1 MSRAVMATQ
10 VSVAEEHHK
19 STLVINETGQ
29 GEDERCI
36 SGKIVEEEE
45 QSQEKEN
52 MIKKTFMG
60 LIGGCLERKRR
71 NLFELKQVQ

>member
-1 MSRAVMATQ
+1 MATW
-10 VSVAEEHHK
+10 VSVAEEQHQP
-19 STLVINETGQ
+19 SLVNNENGQ

-36 SGKIVEEEE
+36 SGRIEEEE

-60 LIGGCLERKRR
+60 LIGGGLERKRR